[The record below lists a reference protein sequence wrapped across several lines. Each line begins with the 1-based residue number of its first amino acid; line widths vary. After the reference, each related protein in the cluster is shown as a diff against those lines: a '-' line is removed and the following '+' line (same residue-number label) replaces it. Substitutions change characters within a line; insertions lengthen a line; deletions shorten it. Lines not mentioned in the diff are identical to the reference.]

1 MIRPVVKWIV
11 ALAVVAVIALAIG
24 WFARRE
30 IVRTL
35 DPDPVAVA
43 SASLESMREQNR
55 LTVLSARYVSVTTA
69 TQRRFGLSAQ
79 KTLIMPGDVR
89 YEIDLAKLG
98 RDDVRWDANA
108 RRLSVVLPPV
118 EVSRP
123 AVDLDAMREYD
134 AGGVLMRISDAE
146 ARLDTANRRA
156 GQAELLRQ
164 ARGAMPM
171 RMARDAA
178 RRAVERSFAMPL
190 QAAGLDAAV
199 EVRFADE
206 AGPRSG
212 ETLDRSRS
220 LEEIYG
226 NAVR

>member
-1 MIRPVVKWIV
+1 MIRPVAKWGAALVIV
-11 ALAVVAVIALAIG
+11 AIVALAIG

-30 IVRTL
+30 IIRTI

-89 YEIDLAKLG
+89 YEVDLGHLG
-98 RDDVRWDANA
+98 REDVRWDADA
-108 RRLSVVLPPV
+108 RRLTVVLPPV

-123 AVDLDAMREYD
+123 AIDLDAMREYD

-146 ARLDTANRRA
+146 SRLDTANRRA
-156 GQAELLRQ
+156 GQAELVRQ
-164 ARGAMPM
+164 ARAAMPM

-190 QAAGLDAAV
+190 QAAGLDVTVA
-199 EVRFADE
+199 VRFADE
-206 AGPRSG
+206 AGPRNG
-212 ETLDRSRS
+212 ETVDRSRS
-220 LEEIYG
+220 LQEIY
-226 NAVR
+226 AR